1 MKSKIDLLKG
11 IHPGLVIE
19 HHLKKLN
26 MPKGRFALSINEYP
40 QTLSAVISGKRGIN
54 LPLSLKMEKALGYDE
69 GFFMILQVYYDVAKS
84 KQETG
89 AAPQKEH
96 LNLNP
101 ILFWDTKPEHIDW
114 QKHKQYVIR
123 RVLERGSQED
133 KEQIVDY
140 YGTEEVDRYRGEPDA
155 RKWLRY
161 GK

>member
-11 IHPGLVIE
+11 IHPGLVIA

-69 GFFMILQVYYDVAKS
+69 GFFMILQIYYDVAKS
-84 KQETG
+84 KQERDAT
-89 AAPQKEH
+89 PQKEPP
-96 LNLNP
+96 NLNP
-101 ILFWDTKPEHIDW
+101 ILFWDTKIEHIDW

-123 RVLERGSQED
+123 RVLERGNQED
-133 KEQIVDY
+133 KDQITKY
-140 YGTEEVDRYRGEPDA
+140 YGIELVERFRGVPDT
-155 RKWLRY
+155 RQWLRY